1 MSLVL
6 QALFHRKSTTRKDG
20 KSRKLYWLVWR
31 EFWNNFSGMLMLTH
45 IQDDVNTKLL
55 LEQQWKWESLE
66 RNNAKPNIRQ
76 ARKEQRQSTIR
87 TGTGSQMATRI
98 NLEAI
103 KLHEH
108 YLLST

>member
-55 LEQQWKWESLE
+55 LELSIKKNFYWNSNGNGKALSEIMQNRTYGKLE
-66 RNNAKPNIRQ
+66 KNRDKVQ
-76 ARKEQRQSTIR
+76 SEQELIPRWRLGST
-87 TGTGSQMATRI
+87 
-98 NLEAI
+98 
-103 KLHEH
+103 
-108 YLLST
+108 

>member
-1 MSLVL
+1 
-6 QALFHRKSTTRKDG
+6 
-20 KSRKLYWLVWR
+20 
-31 EFWNNFSGMLMLTH
+31 MLTH

-66 RNNAKPNIRQ
+66 RNNAKPNTWQ
-76 ARKEQRQSTIR
+76 ARIEQKQATIR
-87 TGTGSQMATRI
+87 TGPGSQMATRI

-103 KLHEH
+103 KPHEH